1 MPSSNGF
8 AQSVRKHLPKIRH
21 AHKKIGLPPGE
32 LVFIGEEPDEA
43 ARLSLL
49 AYDADHLDAR
59 PLPALDEL
67 GALPEAPAVTWIN
80 LDGVHD
86 VQLVERLGE
95 RFGLHPLVLEDIVN
109 TGQRPKAEDHDDFF
123 FATLK
128 MMRVGAEGRALP
140 SEQVSLVVGP
150 NYVLSFQ
157 ERPGD
162 VFDPVRDR
170 LRAGRGRIRR
180 AGAGYLAYALLDVIV
195 DNYFAVL
202 EHFGEQTEALEEEVL
217 GDPGPEVQHQINHL
231 RRSLIST
238 RRAIW
243 PVRELLATLDRSD
256 SPLIASETHRFLRDV
271 YDHAVQV
278 IDILESLR
286 EVLAGLND
294 LYMSSLSNR
303 MNEVMKVLTII
314 GTIFIP
320 LTFVAGIYGMNFDH
334 MPELHA
340 EYGYPIALAAMLALA
355 LVLVVFFRRKGWL

>member
-1 MPSSNGF
+1 MSSSKGF
-8 AQSVRKHLPKIRH
+8 AQSVRQHLPKIRQ

-32 LVFIGEEPDEA
+32 LVFVGEAPDEP

-49 AYDADHLDAR
+49 AYDTDRLDER
-59 PLPALDEL
+59 PLPALDAL
-67 GALPEAPAVTWIN
+67 GPLPDAPAVAWIN

-86 VQLVERLGE
+86 VQLVQRLGE
-95 RFGLHPLVLEDIVN
+95 RFGLHPLVLEDIVH
-109 TGQRPKAEDHDDFF
+109 TGQRPKAEEYDGFF

-128 MMRVGAEGRALP
+128 MLRVGAEGRELP

-162 VFDPVRDR
+162 VFDPVRGR

-202 EHFGEQTEALEEEVL
+202 EHFGEQTETLEEDVL
-217 GDPGPEVQHQINHL
+217 GDPSPEVQHQINHL

-243 PVRELLATLDRSD
+243 PVRELVATLDRSD
-256 SPLIASETHRFLRDV
+256 SSLIPAETHRFLRDV

-278 IDILESLR
+278 IDVLESLR
-286 EVLAGLND
+286 DVLAGLND

-320 LTFVAGIYGMNFDH
+320 LTFVAGIYGMNFTY
-334 MPELHA
+334 MPELSWH
-340 EYGYPIALAAMLALA
+340 YGYPVALAAMLAIGLA
-355 LVLVVFFRRKGWL
+355 LVFFFRRKGWL